1 MLVERPPSPGTLEQ
15 ESYDSYLDGGRST
28 PHYMAPLKSRA
39 KSASLV
45 PTIDMFSVVKKKKVN
60 LWETAGLR
68 KEPPSFQRTVL
79 PSYPLSTD
87 ELRQLQ
93 KDYAL
98 KLSRLNVSAHPSLT
112 SKPKVK
118 ISHYRVTV
126 PSQAAAVAA
135 AHAAGADPAAPRTQ
149 KSSGVFLTQLLKT
162 DDDEQAKLA
171 FESLKELYTS
181 KRAAS
186 AKEAAS
192 RDSSARKSK
201 PKARKQKSAKQT

>member
-1 MLVERPPSPGTLEQ
+1 
-15 ESYDSYLDGGRST
+15 
-28 PHYMAPLKSRA
+28 MAPLKSRA

-126 PSQAAAVAA
+126 PSHAAAAAAAA
-135 AHAAGADPAAPRTQ
+135 AHTVGTDLAAPRTQ

-181 KRAAS
+181 TRAAS
-186 AKEAAS
+186 AKEATS